1 MIGMTAYHDSHS
13 SAAIVNPRSYNYTM
27 LRAILRR
34 MTKIEARI
42 YDNCGLHK
50 NVVQENNK
58 YCMNIISIEADPQ
71 YHPKNWKK
79 RSSCPIEII
88 NFNIR

>member
-1 MIGMTAYHDSHS
+1 MIGMTAYHDSHG
-13 SAAIVNPRSYNYTM
+13 SAAIVNLVSKLLPRSYNYTM

-50 NVVQENNK
+50 KLVQENNK
-58 YCMNIISIEADPQ
+58 YCMNEH
-71 YHPKNWKK
+71 Y
-79 RSSCPIEII
+79 
-88 NFNIR
+88 FY